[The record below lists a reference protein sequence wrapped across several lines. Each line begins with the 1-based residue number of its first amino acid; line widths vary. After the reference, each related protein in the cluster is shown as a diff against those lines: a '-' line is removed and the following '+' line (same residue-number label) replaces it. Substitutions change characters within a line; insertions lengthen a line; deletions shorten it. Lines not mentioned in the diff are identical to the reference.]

1 MLDMLAVWFELR
13 FGQKPLLLFGVL
25 GAMLAGIGVL
35 AGLALVAIRIVGGF
49 GYRPLIDLVM
59 LCVIV
64 GTVLFVGGLVG
75 EMIAAQRAE
84 LRELRRRLDEA
95 GR

>member
-1 MLDMLAVWFELR
+1 L
-13 FGQKPLLLFGVL
+13 
-25 GAMLAGIGVL
+25 IGVL
-35 AGLALVAIRIVGGF
+35 AGIALLLVRIIAGF
-49 GYRPLIDLVM
+49 GFRPLLDLVM

-84 LRELRRRLDEA
+84 LRELRRRLDEVD
-95 GR
+95 R